1 MFIHSLSFNIKNVTF
16 YYRLG
21 LSGLLSWVWFIH
33 FYVVVCV
40 LCLSQLDSSFVTRI
54 QEPVKKYDRKER
66 KTKFIY
72 FKNKKSSSVL
82 CHFIID
88 MNQFYGYEYTWTH
101 INLCYFSEIICKTL
115 SFWTNFT
122 KHRFWSHR
130 NCSIGSTL
138 ALKAKHTQ
146 IMLKH
151 THTHIHIKRRES

>member
-1 MFIHSLSFNIKNVTF
+1 MFVTTWLEF
-16 YYRLG
+16 C
-21 LSGLLSWVWFIH
+21 I
-33 FYVVVCV
+33 
-40 LCLSQLDSSFVTRI
+40 TRI
-54 QEPVKKYDRKER
+54 QEPIKKYDRKER

-88 MNQFYGYEYTWTH
+88 MNQFYGYEYTIH
-101 INLCYFSEIICKTL
+101 EFSEILCKTF

-138 ALKAKHTQ
+138 ALKAKHTYVNHA
-146 IMLKH
+146 K
-151 THTHIHIKRRES
+151 THIHTLTLKGESPSLGFGMPKNEPKKSIVYILTNYMIFFLLLLIVYIHSHYVWLLF